1 MNKNRLWVVGAV
13 VVMVGLVAGGWLI
26 GIQPQL
32 SAVASANQNR
42 VSVESQNAKNQL
54 LLSKLKKD
62 FEGIADLK
70 KQLDIL
76 RAAVPAGAD
85 ISTFVSELNGLA
97 SSHKIT
103 VKSISVSDAKPYA
116 PAPLVPASTPGG
128 RPSVMTTNPRITAA
142 NFVLIPLQFSV
153 TGNYATVLDFVHDV
167 QTGPR
172 LFFVSTLTTTGS
184 TTAAGVANA
193 AKASKVVIPEKVDA
207 TIGGFVYVLLNAD
220 DSSKVGPGS

>member
-1 MNKNRLWVVGAV
+1 MNKNKLWVVGAV
-13 VVMVGLVAGGWLI
+13 LVMVALVAGGWLI

-42 VSVESQNAKNQL
+42 ISVASQNAKNQM
-54 LLSKLKKD
+54 LLSKLKRD
-62 FEGIADLK
+62 YEGITALK
-70 KQLDIL
+70 NQLNIL

-97 SSHKIT
+97 STHKII

-116 PAPLVPASTPGG
+116 PAPPVASSTPGG
-128 RPSVMTTNPRITAA
+128 RPSVMTTNPRVTTA
-142 NFVLIPLQFSV
+142 NFVLIPVQFSV

-172 LFFVSTLTTTGS
+172 LFFVSTFTTTGS

-207 TIGGFVYVLLNAD
+207 TIGGFVYVLLNSG
-220 DSSKVGPGS
+220 DSLKVGSGS

>member
-1 MNKNRLWVVGAV
+1 MNKNKLWVVGAV
-13 VVMVGLVAGGWLI
+13 LIMLALVGGGWLI

-42 VSVESQNAKNQL
+42 LSVASQNAKNQL

-62 FEGIADLK
+62 YEGITALK
-70 KQLDIL
+70 NQLDTL

-97 SSHKIT
+97 STHKIT

-116 PAPLVPASTPGG
+116 PAPPVPASTPGG
-128 RPSVMTTNPRITAA
+128 RPSVTTTNPRITST

-172 LFFVSTLTTTGS
+172 LFFVSTFTTTGS
-184 TTAAGVANA
+184 TTAAGVANS

-207 TIGGFVYVLLNAD
+207 TIGGFVYVLLSAGD
-220 DSSKVGPGS
+220 FSKVGSGS